1 MSTSGPP
8 DAVAQIAPLLKSWQ
22 KPIPA
27 DLTTLRELTSKS
39 LDAVTHLTEYE
50 DEKANRI
57 LTAMAFISAFAG
69 VLFAAVTSHYSNA
82 YLQQLKIASHFRFL
96 LVEVGYGFFA
106 IYAMVLSV
114 GVGFS
119 LYGMMPRFNLPKAWK
134 SPGSF
139 PKSFLFF
146 EKINEVTP
154 ADWAN
159 AFISTAADELTFHYV
174 KNNILESYLV
184 SGKIP
189 QKLSPL
195 KKASTLYIASTCI
208 LVLWVVLTAVA
219 IASIDVFPSSAV
231 SAIRATSAE
240 NELLRHNQITPAGL
254 LQMQPSDPEG
264 DSPITK
270 ASETRQVRGPRR
282 HPTLH

>member
-1 MSTSGPP
+1 MSKTAPSDP
-8 DAVAQIAPLLKSWQ
+8 VAQIAPLLNNWK
-22 KPIPA
+22 KPA
-27 DLTTLRELTSKS
+27 DLPTLRELTAKS

-69 VLFAAVTSHYSNA
+69 VLFAAIIGHYSNA
-82 YLQQLKIASHFRFL
+82 YLQQLKSASHCRFL
-96 LVEVGYGFFA
+96 LVEAGYGIFA
-106 IYAMVLSV
+106 IYATVLSV

-146 EKINEVTP
+146 EKINEIAP

-159 AFISTAADELTFHYV
+159 AFINTASDELTFHHV
-174 KNNILESYLV
+174 KNNVLESYLV

-189 QKLSPL
+189 QKLGPL
-195 KKASTLYIASTCI
+195 KKASRLYIASTCI
-208 LVLWVVLTAVA
+208 LVLWVVLTAIAV
-219 IASIDVFPSSAV
+219 ASIDVFPDTAV
-231 SAIRATSAE
+231 SAIKPSSAANDAVPIRPIPDTATTVATS
-240 NELLRHNQITPAGL
+240 R
-254 LQMQPSDPEG
+254 
-264 DSPITK
+264 
-270 ASETRQVRGPRR
+270 
-282 HPTLH
+282 

>member
-1 MSTSGPP
+1 MATSVPP
-8 DAVAQIAPLLKSWQ
+8 DPVAQIAPLLSSWK

-27 DLTTLRELTSKS
+27 DLPTLRELTAKS

-69 VLFAAVTSHYSNA
+69 VLFAAVIGHYSNA
-82 YLQQLKIASHFRFL
+82 YLQQLKSASHCRFL
-96 LVEVGYGFFA
+96 LVEAGYGIFA
-106 IYAMVLSV
+106 IYATVLSV

-134 SPGSF
+134 SKLPGSF

-146 EKINEVTP
+146 EKINEVAP

-159 AFISTAADELTFHYV
+159 AFINTAADELTFHHV
-174 KNNILESYLV
+174 KNNVLESYLV

-189 QKLSPL
+189 QKLGPL
-195 KKASTLYIASTCI
+195 KKASRLYIASTCI
-208 LVLWVVLTAVA
+208 LVLWVVLTAIAV
-219 IASIDVFPSSAV
+219 ASIDAFPDAAV
-231 SAIRATSAE
+231 SAIKPSSAE
-240 NELLRHNQITPAGL
+240 NDAIPAR
-254 LQMQPSDPEG
+254 
-264 DSPITK
+264 PIHDT
-270 ASETRQVRGPRR
+270 A
-282 HPTLH
+282 PTIATIR

>member
-1 MSTSGPP
+1 MSKTTVP
-8 DAVAQIAPLLKSWQ
+8 DPVEQIAPLLHGWQ
-22 KPIPA
+22 KPNAA
-27 DLTTLRELTSKS
+27 DVLTLRELTAKS

-69 VLFAAVTSHYSNA
+69 VLFAAVIGHYSTA
-82 YLQQLKIASHFRFL
+82 YLQQLKTASHCRFL
-96 LVEVGYGFFA
+96 LVEAGYGLFA
-106 IYAMVLSV
+106 VYAIVLSI

-134 SPGSF
+134 SPGSPPPKSF

-146 EKINEVTP
+146 EKINEVAP

-159 AFISTAADELTFHYV
+159 AFIGTAADELVFRYV

-195 KKASTLYIASTCI
+195 KKASKLYITSTCV
-208 LVLWVVLTAVA
+208 LVLWIVVTAIA
-219 IASIDVFPSSAV
+219 IASIDMFPTPAV
-231 SAIRATSAE
+231 SAIKPSAAT
-240 NELLRHNQITPAGL
+240 NESVPARPNHESVPL
-254 LQMQPSDPEG
+254 VTAQRN
-264 DSPITK
+264 DSNG
-270 ASETRQVRGPRR
+270 R
-282 HPTLH
+282 